1 MLLVS
6 LAHQFIW
13 RSFTLVFTRNATLN
27 EVNYDKYLD
36 NARQNSFQRHITF
49 RAEPNQ
55 TSKVEGH
62 TGKIAN

>member
-36 NARQNSFQRHITF
+36 NAR
-49 RAEPNQ
+49 
-55 TSKVEGH
+55 
-62 TGKIAN
+62 